1 MSMKTSL
8 GDALSQIGVLSSV
21 DLLDVTYCDD
31 LIICSD
37 SEVWTYMV
45 IAGENFGITT
55 LHKLEQHA
63 EDIDTIF
70 KNVTDVPIHLR
81 LTTMPFDSQAC

>member
-1 MSMKTSL
+1 MKTSL

-37 SEVWTYMV
+37 SEVWTYVV

-55 LHKLEQHA
+55 SASSNSMQK
-63 EDIDTIF
+63 TS
-70 KNVTDVPIHLR
+70 TPSLR
-81 LTTMPFDSQAC
+81 KSPTCLSICA